1 MWPLYAQSGRG
12 AGGPGR
18 GGALRGRAEGGL
30 CAQLHCA
37 PHRRDHAGLWRPA
50 AGWRGTGRAGHG
62 WRWRTGGRGDAGAH
76 GRAGECGGIGGGG
89 LEPHQSP
96 AGELGVGL
104 DGLGARHPDGAAR
117 LHLHQ
122 WYDAGHDAGRDHD
135 GRGRRSAHG
144 DRGHRRR
151 TGAHRGWGWARARAP
166 HRGGADGHAQA
177 EACADGHQHPVEK
190 GMSKGMSTVRAHTEL
205 VQGFQAIMATPMGV
219 HVAAAP
225 NEAARA
231 GEAIADCLSWL
242 GEVDRQLTRFSAT
255 SDLCQLNADAGQ
267 WHDVSQLLFDAVEQS
282 VAAARASDGLFDPT
296 LLTQLEQ
303 IGYDRDFAAIERR
316 EVAANGQSVPAAPAT
331 GSWRDIALDPA
342 TQRIRLPLGTRL
354 DLGGIAKGWAADVA
368 LERCF
373 AGWAHVL
380 IDAGG
385 DMRARGGPEEG
396 ALWALGIGDPRVE
409 VTAQTEPRHAAVLT
423 LGRGGLAT
431 SGATTR
437 WWYQGGERRHHL
449 LDPRTG

>member
-1 MWPLYAQSGRG
+1 
-12 AGGPGR
+12 
-18 GGALRGRAEGGL
+18 
-30 CAQLHCA
+30 
-37 PHRRDHAGLWRPA
+37 
-50 AGWRGTGRAGHG
+50 
-62 WRWRTGGRGDAGAH
+62 
-76 GRAGECGGIGGGG
+76 
-89 LEPHQSP
+89 
-96 AGELGVGL
+96 
-104 DGLGARHPDGAAR
+104 
-117 LHLHQ
+117 
-122 WYDAGHDAGRDHD
+122 
-135 GRGRRSAHG
+135 
-144 DRGHRRR
+144 
-151 TGAHRGWGWARARAP
+151 
-166 HRGGADGHAQA
+166 
-177 EACADGHQHPVEK
+177 
-190 GMSKGMSTVRAHTEL
+190 MSTVRAHTEL

-267 WHDVSQLLFDAVEQS
+267 WHAVSQLLFDAVEQS

-368 LERCF
+368 LERRF

-449 LDPRTG
+449 LDPRTGQPADLWIDGTQAQSGDAPLIATVTALAPTAAHAEVAAKVALLRGYPLALQRVEQAWSAGGAADVDPYGDGGVALLLVLGTGEVVCSANLRALAEPPRPARRSGISRGPLPWRRTSC